1 MLGIF
6 GDLQSSFFYQREHRT
21 NLQADMKGCFIEA
34 LFQEIKQKDSCLPKF
49 NFPTKITF
57 LGESSASC
65 LIIIKKKGNLSGI
78 SYFDIYFGNLLK
90 AYPPNCQGKDTLNAS
105 KLSWLHTREVECLTF
120 HRQTRIYVHLQADT
134 HTHTTTN
141 SQQIDSDS

>member
-65 LIIIKKKGNLSGI
+65 LIIKKKKEICQAFL
-78 SYFDIYFGNLLK
+78 IYFGNLLK
-90 AYPPNCQGKDTLNAS
+90 ANPPNCQGKDTLNAS